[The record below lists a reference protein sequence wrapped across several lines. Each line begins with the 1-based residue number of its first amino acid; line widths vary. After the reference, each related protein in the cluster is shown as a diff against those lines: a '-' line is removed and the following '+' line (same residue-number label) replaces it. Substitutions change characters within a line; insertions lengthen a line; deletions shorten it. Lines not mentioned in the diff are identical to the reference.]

1 MKDKKVVYIS
11 GNTNGVNH
19 NLDIFEAAEEKL
31 KARGYSVVNPV
42 HVLNNIPFDNID
54 HDSIVKINWLIIKNC
69 DIIYMLKGWDESE
82 DAKSE
87 LEYACGLRLEVMY
100 EEDE

>member
-31 KARGYSVVNPV
+31 KARGYSVVNSARV
-42 HVLNNIPFDNID
+42 INDIPFESIS
-54 HDSIVKINWLIIKNC
+54 HDSIIKINRLILSKCN
-69 DIIYMLKGWDESE
+69 IIYMLKGWDESE

-87 LEYACGLRLEVMY
+87 LEYACSLRLEVMY

>member
-42 HVLNNIPFDNID
+42 HVLNDIPFDNID
-54 HDSIVKINWLIIKNC
+54 HDSIVKINWLIINNC
-69 DIIYMLKGWDESE
+69 DIIYMLKGWEESSE
-82 DAKSE
+82 SRRE
-87 LEYACGLRLEVMY
+87 LEYACGLLLEVMY

>member
-1 MKDKKVVYIS
+1 MTDKKVIYIS

-31 KARGYSVVNPV
+31 KARGYSVVNSARV
-42 HVLNNIPFDNID
+42 INDIPFESIS

-69 DIIYMLKGWDESE
+69 DIIYMLKGWDESSE
-82 DAKSE
+82 SRRE
-87 LEYACGLRLEVMY
+87 LEYACDLRLEVMY